1 MHESI
6 SMNSARPVPDLK
18 HENKHDLRHDSH
30 TEKIPFT
37 SYNEMSE
44 KYKEQLEKNQNL
56 EKELLKNKIQMKN
69 LEEKLNAKLEKDYT
83 VSLTFIYLIKID

>member
-1 MHESI
+1 MYDNI
-6 SMNSARPVPDLK
+6 TMNSPRPVQDFTDK
-18 HENKHDLRHDSH
+18 MQY
-30 TEKIPFT
+30 T

-69 LEEKLNAKLEKDYT
+69 LEEKLNAKLEKDYS
-83 VSLTFIYLIKID
+83 VINNI